1 MVSSGAVTKRVDRL
15 AAKGLVERRPSASDL
30 RSNRVVLTRAGRR
43 VIDAA
48 MDDHVVNEA
57 RLLAG
62 LEPEERTAL
71 ADLLGRLA
79 TTLGV

>member
-1 MVSSGAVTKRVDRL
+1 M
-15 AAKGLVERRPSASDL
+15 
-30 RSNRVVLTRAGRR
+30 
-43 VIDAA
+43 IDAA

-62 LEPEERTAL
+62 LDPEERAAL